1 VTLRHSFVKSGQ
13 TRKEKASSPI
23 MGNEAW
29 VYFAEAGDHGNHG
42 SRRHFSNVKRSE
54 NIPFKQKGQDF
65 EMLLNGAAH
74 REW

>member
-1 VTLRHSFVKSGQ
+1 
-13 TRKEKASSPI
+13 